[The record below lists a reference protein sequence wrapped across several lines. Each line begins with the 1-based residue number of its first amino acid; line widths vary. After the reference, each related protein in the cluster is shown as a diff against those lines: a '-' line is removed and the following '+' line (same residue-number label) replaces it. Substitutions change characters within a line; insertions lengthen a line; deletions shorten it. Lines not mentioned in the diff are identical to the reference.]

1 MGEVQFYDL
10 LELTRQIYKVRT
22 IATGGVL
29 RKYIEQLEQ
38 EPEDLIGKDENETKS
53 EVDEGHSYFNWKYRE
68 KRYKLKD

>member
-1 MGEVQFYDL
+1 MH
-10 LELTRQIYKVRT
+10 KMRT

-29 RKYIEQLEQ
+29 KKYLKQLEQ

-53 EVDEGHSYFNWKYRE
+53 EVDKDHLYFNWRYRG